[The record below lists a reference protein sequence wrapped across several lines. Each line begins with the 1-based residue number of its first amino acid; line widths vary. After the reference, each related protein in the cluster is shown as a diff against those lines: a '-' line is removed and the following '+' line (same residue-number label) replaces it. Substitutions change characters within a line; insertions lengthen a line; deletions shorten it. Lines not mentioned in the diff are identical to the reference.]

1 MQVLSQKKPKIT
13 HTWIL
18 ESIDGSR
25 GRKERDFLSFWGSI
39 GVITVTNVSMY
50 GMIDG

>member
-1 MQVLSQKKPKIT
+1 MQVLSQKKPRIT

-18 ESIDGSR
+18 DSNDGSR
-25 GRKERDFLSFWGSI
+25 GRKERDFSSFLNFIS
-39 GVITVTNVSMY
+39 VITVTDVSMY